1 MIDRSVLVHYRTE
14 EAKAYRREHGDRGRV
29 QIRRQVSPPKSVAVE
44 QFDNNSNKRQPI
56 MLNIHLIHE
65 ARTEHAKAVR
75 RLTGTND
82 FRDKEWH
89 LRQGCV
95 MQCVGTSLT
104 TDNLIAICYD

>member
-14 EAKAYRREHGDRGRV
+14 EAKAFRREHGDRGGCRYGDKYH
-29 QIRRQVSPPKSVAVE
+29 RPKPVAVE

-56 MLNIHLIHE
+56 MLNIYLIHE

-89 LRQGCV
+89 LRKGYV

>member
-1 MIDRSVLVHYRTE
+1 
-14 EAKAYRREHGDRGRV
+14 
-29 QIRRQVSPPKSVAVE
+29 
-44 QFDNNSNKRQPI
+44 
-56 MLNIHLIHE
+56 MLNIHLINE

-82 FRDKEWH
+82 FRDKEWY
-89 LRQGCV
+89 LRHGCV

>member
-1 MIDRSVLVHYRTE
+1 MT
-14 EAKAYRREHGDRGRV
+14 
-29 QIRRQVSPPKSVAVE
+29 VE

-75 RLTGTND
+75 RQTGTND

-89 LRQGCV
+89 LRQGRF
-95 MQCVGTSLT
+95 MQCIGTSLT
-104 TDNLIAICYD
+104 TDNLIVICCE

>member
-1 MIDRSVLVHYRTE
+1 
-14 EAKAYRREHGDRGRV
+14 
-29 QIRRQVSPPKSVAVE
+29 
-44 QFDNNSNKRQPI
+44 

-65 ARTEHAKAVR
+65 ARTEHAKAVC

-95 MQCVGTSLT
+95 MQCIGTFFT

>member
-1 MIDRSVLVHYRTE
+1 MNVPSSSTTAPRKQKSS
-14 EAKAYRREHGDRGRV
+14 A
-29 QIRRQVSPPKSVAVE
+29 VSMATGEGVNTAISITAQSVAVV

-75 RLTGTND
+75 RLIGTND

-89 LRQGCV
+89 LRKGCL
-95 MQCVGTSLT
+95 MQCIGTFLT
-104 TDNLIAICYD
+104 TDNLIVLCYE

>member
-14 EAKAYRREHGDRGRV
+14 EAKAFRREQGDRGV
-29 QIRRQVSPPKSVAVE
+29 QIRRQVSSPKSVAVE

-95 MQCVGTSLT
+95 MQCIGTFLT

>member
-1 MIDRSVLVHYRTE
+1 
-14 EAKAYRREHGDRGRV
+14 
-29 QIRRQVSPPKSVAVE
+29 
-44 QFDNNSNKRQPI
+44 

-95 MQCVGTSLT
+95 MQCVGTSLP
-104 TDNLIAICYD
+104 LII

>member
-1 MIDRSVLVHYRTE
+1 
-14 EAKAYRREHGDRGRV
+14 
-29 QIRRQVSPPKSVAVE
+29 
-44 QFDNNSNKRQPI
+44 
-56 MLNIHLIHE
+56 MLDIYLIHE

-95 MQCVGTSLT
+95 MQRIGTFLT
-104 TDNLIAICYD
+104 TDNMILVEYD

>member
-1 MIDRSVLVHYRTE
+1 
-14 EAKAYRREHGDRGRV
+14 
-29 QIRRQVSPPKSVAVE
+29 
-44 QFDNNSNKRQPI
+44 
-56 MLNIHLIHE
+56 MLDIYLIHE

-89 LRQGCV
+89 LRQGYV

-104 TDNLIAICYD
+104 TDNMVLIIYD

>member
-1 MIDRSVLVHYRTE
+1 
-14 EAKAYRREHGDRGRV
+14 
-29 QIRRQVSPPKSVAVE
+29 
-44 QFDNNSNKRQPI
+44 

-82 FRDKEWH
+82 CRDKEWY
-89 LRQGCV
+89 LRNGCE

-104 TDNLIAICYD
+104 TDNLIAICCD

>member
-14 EAKAYRREHGDRGRV
+14 EAKAFRREHGDRGV

-65 ARTEHAKAVR
+65 CRTEHAKAVL

-89 LRQGCV
+89 LRQGYV
-95 MQCVGTSLT
+95 MQCIGTFLT
-104 TDNLIAICYD
+104 TDNLIAMIYD